1 MNLRTNEVFKVVA
14 VAPSGAKKVMAQRV
28 GAFKATRLFHAIKA
42 KGFDVEIRNVTTGVL
57 LVLED

>member
-1 MNLRTNEVFKVVA
+1 MRTNELFKVIA
-14 VAPSGAKKVMAQRV
+14 IAPSGATKVVARKV

-42 KGFDVEIRNVTTGVL
+42 KGFDVEVRNVTTNVV